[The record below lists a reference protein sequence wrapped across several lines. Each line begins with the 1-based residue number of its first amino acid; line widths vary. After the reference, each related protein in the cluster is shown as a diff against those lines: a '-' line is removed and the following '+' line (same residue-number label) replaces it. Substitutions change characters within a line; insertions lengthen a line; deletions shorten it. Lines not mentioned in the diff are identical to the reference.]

1 MRGQRAI
8 VASVWRERAACAG
21 PSAYSAPDPSARQAQ
36 CTACTAHR
44 HTRKQYSTTVHIIG
58 RNTLHPVG
66 DEERKSAEPSTV
78 YAHHPLS
85 ASSASKHYNVAI
97 TQPAARPATAQN
109 TADACR
115 AYQGSRVSGGTR
127 RTAARRR
134 MRSAGGKASPRS
146 HRRGTARCAVP
157 WYPQARPISP
167 YESRRA
173 VRRS

>member
-1 MRGQRAI
+1 MPAFGAR
-8 VASVWRERAACAG
+8 VCEACAG
-21 PSAYSAPDPSARQAQ
+21 PSAYSAPNPSTRPAQ
-36 CTACTAHR
+36 RTACTAHR
-44 HTRKQYSTTVHIIG
+44 HTRKQYKTVHIIG

-66 DEERKSAEPSTV
+66 DEERKSAEPSIV
-78 YAHHPLS
+78 YAQRPPA

-97 TQPAARPATAQN
+97 TRPAAKAITAQN

>member
-1 MRGQRAI
+1 MRNSCQRLA
-8 VASVWRERAACAG
+8 RGYEACAG
-21 PSAYSAPDPSARQAQ
+21 PSAYSAPNPSTRPAQ
-36 CTACTAHR
+36 RTACTARR

-66 DEERKSAEPSTV
+66 DRERKSAEPSIIW
-78 YAHHPLS
+78 AHHPLS

-97 TQPAARPATAQN
+97 TQPVAKAITAQN
-109 TADACR
+109 TTDVCR

-146 HRRGTARCAVP
+146 HRRGTAR
-157 WYPQARPISP
+157 
-167 YESRRA
+167 
-173 VRRS
+173 